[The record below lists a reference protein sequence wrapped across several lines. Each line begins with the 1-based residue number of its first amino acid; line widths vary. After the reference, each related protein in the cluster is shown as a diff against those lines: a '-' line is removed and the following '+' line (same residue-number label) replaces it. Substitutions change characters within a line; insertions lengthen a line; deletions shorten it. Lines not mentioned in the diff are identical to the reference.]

1 MANVPDDYMLSGLY
15 PRRNMMALPK
25 HTGPGALTRKECG
38 YTAPSHE
45 ELMKEI
51 KYITKEMGGTLE
63 VFDCYDSYNNW
74 KKIEIIYD
82 QKEK

>member
-1 MANVPDDYMLSGLY
+1 
-15 PRRNMMALPK
+15 MALPK

-51 KYITKEMGGTLE
+51 KYITEEMGGTLT
-63 VFDCYDSYNNW
+63 VKPN
-74 KKIEIIYD
+74 KIVIDY
-82 QKEK
+82 

>member
-1 MANVPDDYMLSGLY
+1 MV
-15 PRRNMMALPK
+15 LPK

-51 KYITKEMGGTLE
+51 KYITEEMGGNLE
-63 VFDCYDSYNNW
+63 TFDCYDKSRNW
-74 KKIEIIYD
+74 QKIVIEYD
-82 QKEK
+82 VKEE

>member
-1 MANVPDDYMLSGLY
+1 MV
-15 PRRNMMALPK
+15 LPK

-63 VFDCYDSYNNW
+63 VFDCYDTVSYTHLTLPT
-74 KKIEIIYD
+74 KRIV
-82 QKEK
+82 